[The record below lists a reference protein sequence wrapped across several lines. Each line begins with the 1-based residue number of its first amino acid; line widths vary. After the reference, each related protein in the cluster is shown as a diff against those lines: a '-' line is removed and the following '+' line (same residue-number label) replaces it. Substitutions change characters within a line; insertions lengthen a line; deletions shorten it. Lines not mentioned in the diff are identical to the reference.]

1 MFKKIKSK
9 MVAGT
14 SILQVGNHSKTAEKV
29 QGFYAKTPFP
39 NFDDHA
45 SLFDLVDIKNQNTF
59 LYNLKDQLG
68 LGKKLIEVGSGTS
81 QLSIMLSHGTNNQ
94 VIAFDA
100 TLNSLRLGEAFA
112 RKYDLPN
119 CNFVLGDMF
128 SDPFEDEFFDVV
140 WCSGV
145 LHHTDDPE
153 GGFEII
159 SKWLKKDGIIIV
171 GLYNKIGRLRT
182 NFRQFIFRRMRPFW
196 LAKKV
201 IFFIDPIIRAQT
213 SRVKKE
219 AWFRDQYLHP
229 IESKHTLKEILK
241 WFDSN
246 GIGFVSSMPTCT
258 SEQVNMKNIFKTQS
272 RGSVFSQL
280 VSQITFLFGPNGSE
294 GGLFLVIGRK
304 R

>member
-1 MFKKIKSK
+1 

-14 SILQVGNHSKTAEKV
+14 SILQVGDHSKTAEKV
-29 QGFYAKTPFP
+29 EDFYAKCPFP

-45 SLFDLVDIKNQNTF
+45 SLFDLVDIKNKNTF
-59 LYNLKDQLG
+59 LFNLKDQLG

-81 QLSIMLSHGTNNQ
+81 QLSIMFSHGTNNQ

-119 CNFVLGDMF
+119 CNFVLGDLF

-182 NFRQFIFRRMRPFW
+182 TFRQFIFRRIRPFW

-201 IFFIDPIIRAQT
+201 IFFMDPIIRAQT

-219 AWFRDQYLHP
+219 AWFQDQYLHP
-229 IESKHTLKEILK
+229 IESTHTLKEILK

-246 GIGFVSSMPTCT
+246 GIEFVSSMPTCT
-258 SEQVNMKNIFKTQS
+258 SEQGNMKNIFKIQS

-280 VSQITFLFGPNGSE
+280 VSQIAFLFGSNGSE